1 MHYMILRERVR
12 EEGEGVREEGE
23 GVREE
28 GEGVR
33 EEGEGVREGGEGV
46 REGGEGVREEGEEI
60 EIYTNYLSKALCIAV
75 GADDLLPY
83 IIYTLILAAPR
94 HVYSNIRYIQRF
106 RQPSQLYSE
115 AVYFLTQLVSDYWW

>member
-12 EEGEGVREEGE
+12 EEGERVREEGE
-23 GVREE
+23 RVRE
-28 GEGVR
+28 G
-33 EEGEGVREGGEGV
+33 GEGVREGGEGEGV